1 MHSQLQYVQQLSFLC
16 SQALNFLTN
25 NLLLLWNE
33 SHCFTIPNTKVIRQ
47 IPFDSF
53 HILQVPQQQK
63 KEEKHSKFEVNS
75 LGGGSGNS
83 WQAKENV
90 NTIAAHVDKDNTFN
104 AYMIKNKTG

>member
-63 KEEKHSKFEVNS
+63 NRKSRASLKSIHWVVEVGTQGRQTKM
-75 LGGGSGNS
+75 LT
-83 WQAKENV
+83 Q
-90 NTIAAHVDKDNTFN
+90 
-104 AYMIKNKTG
+104 

>member
-63 KEEKHSKFEVNS
+63 NRKSRASFKSIHWVVEVGTHGRQTKM
-75 LGGGSGNS
+75 LT
-83 WQAKENV
+83 Q
-90 NTIAAHVDKDNTFN
+90 
-104 AYMIKNKTG
+104 